1 MALEWQRKTFA
12 GHIACASHAIIGGFM
27 TSGEKFSI
35 GLFCGSRDGCRP
47 GYREAAARFGEN
59 IAVRGWTLVYGGSRI
74 GLMAAVADAARHAGG
89 HVIGVMPH
97 GLVKREI
104 AHDDLS
110 ELRIVETMS
119 ERKELMAELSD
130 AFVVLPGGIGTMDE
144 LFEVW
149 TWHYLGI
156 HEKLCVL
163 INVDGFYDALL
174 TQVERMREQGF
185 LPAGA
190 ADALLVA
197 TDVGSAIDLL
207 AAATSHP

>member
-1 MALEWQRKTFA
+1 
-12 GHIACASHAIIGGFM
+12 M
-27 TSGEKFSI
+27 TSGGRFSI
-35 GLFCGSRDGCRP
+35 GLFCGSRDGRRP
-47 GYREAAARFGEN
+47 GYREAAARLGKA
-59 IAVRGWTLVYGGSRI
+59 IAMRGWALVYGGSRI
-74 GLMAAVADAARHAGG
+74 GLMAAAADAARNAGG
-89 HVIGVMPH
+89 RVIGVIPH

-104 AHDDLS
+104 VHDDLS

-149 TWHYLGI
+149 TWRYLGI

-185 LPAGA
+185 LAAGA

-207 AAATSHP
+207 AAAAKTR